1 MCCFVKYAYGLVMIV
16 IKIMQEIGIE
26 DCQRPWHS
34 PSAKKPL
41 KRTPRREKGYASER
55 PRHSNR
61 PDGPRNLFNKSTQD
75 AACVRQDNSLTMPF
89 RIGPP
94 YLCLLILSLCS
105 ASATALILDLE
116 SNAPTSYWVDQSCIQ
131 KGFPPS
137 TARESLL
144 MATRGARRLLNL
156 NDAYQAWL
164 FRLLFKVPRD
174 FSLFDEDAESLAWD
188 VVGEWLAVLL

>member
-1 MCCFVKYAYGLVMIV
+1 M
-16 IKIMQEIGIE
+16 
-26 DCQRPWHS
+26 
-34 PSAKKPL
+34 
-41 KRTPRREKGYASER
+41 T
-55 PRHSNR
+55 
-61 PDGPRNLFNKSTQD
+61 
-75 AACVRQDNSLTMPF
+75 F

-94 YLCLLILSLCS
+94 YLCLLILSLYS
-105 ASATALILDLE
+105 ASVTALILDFE
-116 SNAPTSYWVDQSCIQ
+116 FTAPASYWVDQSCIE

-144 MATRGARRLLNL
+144 MATRGARRLLNF

-174 FSLFDEDAESLAWD
+174 FGLFGEDPESLAWN